1 MFIHKKQKI
10 FLLTLIFVVIILQLI
25 ILFFPKERTANVLYT
40 PIDKNQIKQIKEV
53 NQEIMDELVL
63 KYSKELIRANISFK
77 ELYTI
82 DQIKQLLDNYSIKI
96 VSFDGD
102 RQTINVNNNTSFEQ
116 LSKEYNENIFY
127 SVEIKAEAQE
137 IKRINDNLENF
148 SLIQVIW
155 DVYLVDLLGDKY
167 DIRTIA
173 TPIKP

>member
-102 RQTINVNNNTSFEQ
+102 RQTINVNNNTNFEQ